1 MSDMLEQAIIDA
13 EALKE
18 AAVKNAETLVLEKY
32 SGELKKAVE
41 TLLEQ
46 EDPLLAGGPE
56 APGAEGDKK
65 ETSSVMEHVPLSV
78 MEADNDKQVE
88 IPLDGLLKE
97 ISNLSE
103 SLGFGGDV
111 VIEDMDLHEEEL
123 FEYDIEGL
131 EEADYVEEDI
141 LEDDLFEYELEEAE
155 GLDEVNPD
163 RMEEDVLDE
172 YGMEEDVLDEYD
184 LEEVDRIDLE
194 EGSLYPHGHP
204 KFAAAGG
211 VGEGLDALEEAILER
226 LKVDVRPVPGRLAMS
241 ENEFRLA
248 EEELLALE
256 QDSDIK
262 EENEAL
268 RSAVKELKAV
278 NETITKQNKKLTKTL
293 NESAT
298 YMNKLR
304 KAVNK
309 LDEKLD
315 KVSLDKARLL
325 YQNKALTSD
334 SLNERQKQKLAEAV
348 VNAETIEEAK
358 IIFETLQNTVGSTS
372 RKKQPNSLSEAVQKP
387 SSMILSARES
397 NSGRQKRDPTLDRWK
412 FLAGIDKT
420 N

>member
-268 RSAVKELKAV
+268 RNAVKELKAV

-372 RKKQPNSLSEAVQKP
+372 RKKQPNSLSEAVQKS
-387 SSMILSARES
+387 SSMILSARDEKT
-397 NSGRQKRDPTLDRWK
+397 SGHKNNPTLDRWK
-412 FLAGIDKT
+412 FLAGIDKQ
-420 N
+420 